1 VLSIAWGHVRTGR
14 ATLAIRAAA
23 GFSRG
28 LRSSAQS
35 FTQTENP
42 MTYVFEPTQVSVPVA
57 GSDQRFPVRRIYCVG
72 RNYEAHAREMGHDPD
87 REPPF
92 FFAKPADA
100 ILYVAPGSTTE
111 FPYPTQ
117 SKNVHFE
124 MEMVA
129 AIGKGGKDIPVASA
143 LEHVYGYALG
153 LDMTRRDLQGE
164 AKKLGRPWDTGKG
177 FDYSAPIGPIHSVA
191 RVGQVLK
198 GAIWL
203 SVNGEEKQRGDVSQM
218 IWPVADTIA
227 FLSTLFELKAGDLI
241 YTGTPEGVGAV
252 VKGDLMRG
260 GVDGLDE
267 IALRVV

>member
-1 VLSIAWGHVRTGR
+1 
-14 ATLAIRAAA
+14 
-23 GFSRG
+23 
-28 LRSSAQS
+28 
-35 FTQTENP
+35 
-42 MTYVFEPTQVSVPVA
+42 MTYVFDPVPLVSVPVA
-57 GSDQRFPVRRIYCVG
+57 GSDQQFPVRRIYCVG

-100 ILYVAPGSTTE
+100 ILYVAPGTTGE
-111 FPYPTQ
+111 FPYPAL
-117 SKNVHFE
+117 SENVHFE

-143 LEHVYGYALG
+143 LDHVYGYALG
-153 LDMTRRDLQGE
+153 LDMTRRDLQAE
-164 AKKLGRPWDTGKG
+164 AKKLGRPWDTSKG
-177 FDYSAPIGPIHSVA
+177 FDYSAPIGPIHPV
-191 RVGQVLK
+191 RKVGQVAK

-203 SVNGEEKQRGDVSQM
+203 SVNGEDKQRGDIAEM

-227 FLSTLFELKAGDLI
+227 YLSTLFELKAGDLI

-260 GVDGLDE
+260 GVDGLGE
-267 IALRVV
+267 FAFRVV